1 MLGFLDI
8 CFDIETLSMIPFLN
22 LGIHGMYIIWY
33 VIRVVMA
40 GLSTSNLSPFVMQMY
55 NPIHDGKS
63 KKTRNINNVII
74 N

>member
-8 CFDIETLSMIPFLN
+8 CFDIETLYMIPFLN
-22 LGIHGMYIIWY
+22 LGIHGIYIIWY

-55 NPIHDGKS
+55 NPIHYGKS